1 MGPHGWAADLQT
13 VEQAHAMADM
23 AKADVPADEE
33 RGADLRNVGPYGWAA
48 NLQTNERPYRSADSA
63 KADVP
68 ADAVAYSADVPAD
81 AAAIALAVRDP
92 DGAAH
97 GSADGGAHRDPVVR
111 AYGLAFVSADIPA
124 FGRYYSRTDR
134 GAHLEA
140 HGGADGREGYHDC
153 AAAELPTDERPY
165 KQNADVRTIERA
177 YRSADSRGD
186 RGAELPHVG
195 PHDCA
200 AELFAF

>member
-1 MGPHGWAADLQT
+1 MS
-13 VEQAHAMADM
+13 VI
-23 AKADVPADEE
+23 
-33 RGADLRNVGPYGWAA
+33 
-48 NLQTNERPYRSADSA
+48 
-63 KADVP
+63 
-68 ADAVAYSADVPAD
+68 AVAVLDT
-81 AAAIALAVRDP
+81 

-111 AYGLAFVSADIPA
+111 AYGRAFVWADIPA

-140 HGGADGREGYHDC
+140 HGGADGREADRGTHRGAHGRADGREDRSSC
-153 AAAELPTDERPY
+153 AAELPADERAY
-165 KQNADVRTIERA
+165 KQNANVRTIERP
-177 YRSADSRGD
+177 YSSADSRED

>member
-1 MGPHGWAADLQT
+1 MHLKPTRPFSAGP
-13 VEQAHAMADM
+13 
-23 AKADVPADEE
+23 
-33 RGADLRNVGPYGWAA
+33 
-48 NLQTNERPYRSADSA
+48 SADTRCSRLSP
-63 KADVP
+63 VRPP
-68 ADAVAYSADVPAD
+68 A
-81 AAAIALAVRDP
+81 
-92 DGAAH
+92 
-97 GSADGGAHRDPVVR
+97 ADGGAHRDPVVR
-111 AYGLAFVSADIPA
+111 AYGRAFVCADIPA

-134 GAHLEA
+134 SAHLEAHGGADGREADRGTHCGA

-153 AAAELPTDERPY
+153 AAAELPTHERPY

-177 YRSADSRGD
+177 YSSADSRED